1 MMVDMEILDSVKQ
14 LKEITDYAEK
24 VILILV
30 ILCAIQTVVVLYLL
44 FRVWWNRPRYT
55 TLQARFGECEK
66 FGG

>member
-1 MMVDMEILDSVKQ
+1 MMVDMEILDAVKQ

-55 TLQARFGECEK
+55 KIGRAHV
-66 FGG
+66 